1 MRAGSSPRA
10 RAGTKVVTDPLSH
23 LRVDLAWLLMV
34 AEHKTPGDPQ
44 VTDWGALVAAVSR
57 HEAEIFGVAVYDTP
71 QDRAA
76 ALLQLLL
83 HVPALERSNALFASA
98 VAYGYLVAGGVK
110 VVTSAEQ
117 VRDLARLVKGGE
129 ASVGDIARELRQWSL

>member
-1 MRAGSSPRA
+1 MSDFRI
-10 RAGTKVVTDPLSH
+10 
-23 LRVDLAWLLMV
+23 DLAWLLMI
-34 AEHKTPGDPQ
+34 AEQKTPGDPQ

-57 HEAEIFGVAVYDTP
+57 HEAEIFDIPVYDSP
-71 QDRAA
+71 HARAA

-98 VAYGYLVAGGVK
+98 VAYAYLIASGVK

-117 VRDLARLVKGGE
+117 VRDLARLVKSGE
-129 ASVGDIARELRQWSL
+129 ATVHDIARELRRWGL

>member
-1 MRAGSSPRA
+1 MSNLA
-10 RAGTKVVTDPLSH
+10 
-23 LRVDLAWLLMV
+23 VDLAWLLMV
-34 AEHKTPGDPQ
+34 AEQKTPGDPQ

-57 HEAEIFGVAVYDTP
+57 HEAEIFGVPVYDSP
-71 QDRAA
+71 YARAA

-98 VAYGYLVAGGVK
+98 VAYGYLVASGVK

-117 VRDLARLVKGGE
+117 VRDLARLVKSGE
-129 ASVGDIARELRQWSL
+129 ASVHDIAQELRHWSL